1 MLIVLYLTGKNHD
14 LRNFLFVLFLFFY
27 RLKGDLMIKII
38 LLRFLKYF
46 SSVFKQK
53 QYWKLGFLYKQ
64 IET

>member
-14 LRNFLFVLFLFFY
+14 MRNFLFVLFLFFY
-27 RLKGDLMIKII
+27 RLKGGLMIKII

-53 QYWKLGFLYKQ
+53 KYWKLGFLYKK

>member
-27 RLKGDLMIKII
+27 RLKGGLMIKII

-53 QYWKLGFLYKQ
+53 KYWKLSFLYKK